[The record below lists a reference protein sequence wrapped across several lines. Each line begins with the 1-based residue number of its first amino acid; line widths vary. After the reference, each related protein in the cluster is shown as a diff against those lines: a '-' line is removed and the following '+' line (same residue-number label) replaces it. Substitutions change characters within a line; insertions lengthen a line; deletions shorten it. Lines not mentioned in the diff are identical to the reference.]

1 MTGDYKECQDG
12 WEEVRFLL
20 RGVGYLIGL
29 VLLLGLAFLGWW
41 FCTPLHKF
49 KFHMLSLYVILPVY
63 DGFMDGQSALET
75 LASNG
80 IEEFEGLYMRRPTE
94 AQLERQQKWRLWGCF
109 YRSSREEY
117 YEELMD
123 WVHWLESYEGKP
135 LPALYSWRDPHRLS
149 SQELAAINGPHDDA

>member
-49 KFHMLSLYVILPVY
+49 KSHMLPSTSFCPSTMGLW
-63 DGFMDGQSALET
+63 MD
-75 LASNG
+75 N
-80 IEEFEGLYMRRPTE
+80 RP
-94 AQLERQQKWRLWGCF
+94 
-109 YRSSREEY
+109 
-117 YEELMD
+117 
-123 WVHWLESYEGKP
+123 
-135 LPALYSWRDPHRLS
+135 
-149 SQELAAINGPHDDA
+149 

>member
-80 IEEFEGLYMRRPTE
+80 IEEFEGLYMPVLLKLNWSASKSGGCGAVSTALR
-94 AQLERQQKWRLWGCF
+94 ERSIMK
-109 YRSSREEY
+109 SS
-117 YEELMD
+117 
-123 WVHWLESYEGKP
+123 WIGSIG
-135 LPALYSWRDPHRLS
+135 
-149 SQELAAINGPHDDA
+149 